1 MSDDEFPPWELLRRP
16 ARRVIEPPPIPDRM
30 GLAYHE
36 AGHAV
41 VMRAFS
47 QRIWRAEMLAH
58 SGRVRQIVDIAP
70 GDDGAGGA
78 FSPEELATLDDAVA
92 IGHAAIAAA
101 GLQAE
106 LLRSNRHGQPGGRLR
121 LRRVIVT
128 REDADARL
136 MAMQLAVRF
145 EAPVG
150 VHYCQ
155 AVARAVLCRHWTGV
169 QAIARHLYRCGRVGG
184 ATVDSLLAAAG
195 CTAGIGIDW
204 TLDVVGQRAA
214 DTARAS

>member
-1 MSDDEFPPWELLRRP
+1 M
-16 ARRVIEPPPIPDRM
+16 IEPPPLPDRM

-58 SGRVRQIVDIAP
+58 SGRVRQIVDTAP
-70 GDDGAGGA
+70 GDDGAANA
-78 FSPEELATLDDAVA
+78 FSPEEVAALDDAVA

-106 LLRSNRHGQPGGRLR
+106 LLLSNRHAGRR
-121 LRRVIVT
+121 LGRVIVT
-128 REDADARL
+128 REDADALL

-155 AVARAVLCRHWTGV
+155 AVARAVLYRHWTGV
-169 QAIARHLYRCGRVGG
+169 EAIAGHLYRFGRTSGG
-184 ATVDSLLAAAG
+184 AIDSLLAAAG
-195 CTAGIGIDW
+195 CTPGIGIDW

-214 DTARAS
+214 DTARAC